1 MNIIFERFSYH
12 NIKGCDSGCGLPS
25 LYTPANIFLS
35 VTTIL
40 TKPEHSDIS
49 PPVGSRRLDHLEDN
63 ITS

>member
-1 MNIIFERFSYH
+1 MQY
-12 NIKGCDSGCGLPS
+12 KGCGSGCGYLV
-25 LYTPANIFLS
+25 YTPANIFLS